1 MNIEFKDIKTVGDL
15 KKVLEKLELSDD
27 SPIKLFYDYD
37 LTSTEDTKLVRDT
50 LAKSNGNL
58 RYEIHEI
65 RQSESDQ
72 LSIYLKFQNRRKSG

>member
-27 SPIKLFYDYD
+27 SRIKLFYDYD

-72 LSIYLKFQNRRKSG
+72 LSIYLKFL

>member
-72 LSIYLKFQNRRKSG
+72 LSIYLKFL